1 MYGNNMYNNQ
11 DRNQSLFSNNIV
23 QNTNVEVDNSN
34 DIPPTLGSI
43 EQLNNTPTFIAPSL
57 SVLDAPNIM
66 PENPNDILSS
76 YDNGLLPGQIPNNEF
91 TPSSLI
97 NNTQSSF
104 EMPAQV
110 PNSMPSYSPIMP
122 SMGTEMQGASQMVP
136 QQTEIAPSFEMPAQV
151 PNSMPSYSPIMPSTG
166 TEMQGASQI
175 DTQNTIDLPEPKITN
190 NDVTNE
196 QDVQV
201 TQDNIIFPETEVVLE
216 NKNFENNSSFET
228 ESQENISNEDNSIEI
243 ENNISVADEEE
254 FEMLDME
261 EVEIDNS
268 KEPEVSETDKDYYEG
283 TLSIDVV
290 NKIRNYVESMGLS
303 KDKLSIEEF
312 DFEDMFQLV
321 IKINK

>member
-23 QNTNVEVDNSN
+23 QNTNVEVNNSN
-34 DIPPTLGSI
+34 DIPPTLESI
-43 EQLNNTPTFIAPSL
+43 EPLNNTPTFIAPSL

-76 YDNGLLPGQIPNNEF
+76 YDNGLLPGQIPTNES

-122 SMGTEMQGASQMVP
+122 SMGTEMQGV
-136 QQTEIAPSFEMPAQV
+136 
-151 PNSMPSYSPIMPSTG
+151 
-166 TEMQGASQI
+166 SQI

-196 QDVQV
+196 QVA
-201 TQDNIIFPETEVVLE
+201 QDNIIFPETEVVLE

-228 ESQENISNEDNSIEI
+228 ESQKNISNEDNSIEI

-254 FEMLDME
+254 FEMLDIE

-268 KEPEVSETDKDYYEG
+268 KEPEVSEADKDYYEG

-312 DFEDMFQLV
+312 DFEDMFQLI